1 MNKKHTLT
9 VFTCDDLQHV
19 SKHIQNTVYQ
29 NATQIYINI
38 YIIAK
43 FYILKI
49 SKNKGF

>member
-1 MNKKHTLT
+1 MICNM
-9 VFTCDDLQHV
+9 QV
-19 SKHIQNTVYQ
+19 SIYRNTVYQ

-49 SKNKGF
+49 SKNKDF